1 MKAKYSS
8 QKPHNHHDSSNHI
21 HEHDHGD
28 GHIHTHEHHHDHPHN
43 HEHDLEGISKEEKTL
58 RILLAHWVDH
68 NNSHQDGF
76 KEWVDKANEKQKH
89 ETATYIQK
97 AIEFMDKA
105 NEMLLEAKKSL

>member
-43 HEHDLEGISKEEKTL
+43 HEHDLEGISKENGQII
-58 RILLAHWVDH
+58 ILA
-68 NNSHQDGF
+68 F
-76 KEWVDKANEKQKH
+76 
-89 ETATYIQK
+89 
-97 AIEFMDKA
+97 
-105 NEMLLEAKKSL
+105 LLETLIAFSPVAPLFAFCFIIAEVAIAFVPSAYISILEGSSSLRA